1 VAQNGIGYAF
11 EGRLNDS
18 FKALNLLFDKGVAVR
33 RIDKAAPGLRPGDF
47 VVAPGS
53 EAVLGDVARQTGV
66 DFKALRTPVTAG
78 AHDLKRQRVAMYQRY
93 GGGNIDEGWTRWVI
107 EQFGFPYTSLMDA
120 EIKKGSLNQKYD
132 VIILPDDST
141 ETITGEPAAAGAG
154 GRGGRGG
161 AGAPAEA
168 SGEGRGG
175 GGRGPTPPEYRTGIG
190 ADGVTALKDFVQK
203 GGTLVT
209 LNGAA
214 SFAMERLAVGVR
226 NVVAGRTTKEFWC
239 PGSTLKVEFDN
250 TNPLAYGMPPEG
262 LAVYLNSPAFEVT
275 AQNADQYETI
285 VRYAGRD
292 LLESGWLVGE
302 DTLVRKAAMVAAKL
316 GEGRVV
322 LIGFPA
328 QHRAQ
333 THGTFKL
340 LFNAMVR

>member
-1 VAQNGIGYAF
+1 
-11 EGRLNDS
+11 
-18 FKALNLLFDKGVAVR
+18 
-33 RIDKAAPGLRPGDF
+33 
-47 VVAPGS
+47 
-53 EAVLGDVARQTGV
+53 
-66 DFKALRTPVTAG
+66 
-78 AHDLKRQRVAMYQRY
+78 
-93 GGGNIDEGWTRWVI
+93 
-107 EQFGFPYTSLMDA
+107 
-120 EIKKGSLNQKYD
+120 
-132 VIILPDDST
+132 
-141 ETITGEPAAAGAG
+141 
-154 GRGGRGG
+154 
-161 AGAPAEA
+161 
-168 SGEGRGG
+168 
-175 GGRGPTPPEYRTGIG
+175 
-190 ADGVTALKDFVQK
+190 VQK

-226 NVVAGRTTKEFWC
+226 NVVAGKTTKEFWC

-302 DTLVRKAAMVAAKL
+302 DTLARKAAMVAAKL